1 MNSWNDLLP
10 GHLHLRELAKPVR
23 DGILMAGGVPLELN
37 TIAPCDGYGNGLPGM
52 RYFLP
57 MRDLIADAVEAM
69 ASAHCFDGLV
79 FLSGCDKI
87 VPGHLMA
94 AARLDLPSIFVT
106 GGPMLP
112 FNAFAPEG
120 TPPVLSMLSCP
131 GPGACSGMGTAV
143 SMQLITE
150 SLGMS
155 LPGSGATHAVHGAKH
170 LMAKESGKR
179 AVELVRE
186 GLTPRRVMSADA
198 LHNALV
204 TTAAAG
210 CSTNTV
216 IHLLALARELGLG
229 LELDD
234 FDRVSR
240 EVPHIL
246 GVYPSGPYFLLDVY
260 RAGGVPAMLNK
271 LGALVRGDA
280 LTVTGRSLG
289 ENNAAAACANH
300 DVIRDL
306 DDPYHPEGGIAVLRG
321 NLAPDGAVVKSSAVP
336 PEMMV
341 FTGKARVYDGEE
353 EAIASAMDG
362 RFQSGEVIVI
372 HYEGPRGGPGM
383 RELLTVTE
391 LLFQLGLADSC
402 ALVTDGRFSGFTR
415 GPAVGHVAPEAGVG
429 GTWRWSRTGTRSPST
444 YRAGDYPSTCPTGNC
459 KGDGRSCGGPHGNS
473 PAFWPDTRPWSARR
487 TGDAWSRRREIDP
500 RDGRCVGSRSQRDA
514 DRRPVAAGSPRP
526 ATGGVGDEDTD
537 HREFRLPGK
546 APGG

>member
-1 MNSWNDLLP
+1 MNGKRRSKRLLENRDRLATALVRVELLKACGIPPEDLEDRPLIGIVNSWNDLLP

-23 DGILMAGGVPLELN
+23 DGILMAGGIPLEFN

-69 ASAHCFDGLV
+69 VSAHCFDGLV

-87 VPGHLMA
+87 VPGQLMA
-94 AARLDLPSIFVT
+94 AARLDLPAVFVT

-112 FNAFAPEG
+112 FNAFAPKG
-120 TPPVLSMLSCP
+120 TPPVLSMLNCP

-150 SLGMS
+150 ALGMS
-155 LPGSGATHAVHGAKH
+155 LPGSGATHAVHSAKH

-179 AVELVRE
+179 AVELVEE
-186 GLTPRRVMSADA
+186 GLTPRRVMTADA

-260 RAGGVPAMLNK
+260 RAGGMPAMLNK
-271 LGALVRGDA
+271 LGALLRGDA
-280 LTVTGRSLG
+280 LTVTGRSLA
-289 ENNAAAACANH
+289 ENNAAAACSDD

-306 DDPYHPEGGIAVLRG
+306 DNPYHPEGGLAVLKG
-321 NLAPDGAVVKSSAVP
+321 NLAPNGAVVKSSAVP
-336 PEMMV
+336 TAMLV
-341 FTGKARVYDGEE
+341 FTGRARVYDSEE
-353 EAIASAMDG
+353 EAIAGAMQG
-362 RFQSGEVIVI
+362 QYQPGEVIVI
-372 HYEGPRGGPGM
+372 RYEGPRGGPGM

-391 LLFQLGLADSC
+391 LLFQLNLAESC

-415 GPAVGHVAPEAGVG
+415 GPAVGHVAPEAGAG
-429 GTWRWSRTGTRSPST
+429 GNL
-444 YRAGDYPSTCPTGNC
+444 ALVEDGDEITIDIP
-459 KGDGRSCGGPHGNS
+459 GRKLSLNLS
-473 PAFWPDTRPWSARR
+473 ERELR
-487 TGDAWSRRREIDP
+487 RRRERLRPPARELTGFLARYAATVSQADQ
-500 RDGRCVGSRSQRDA
+500 GCVVM
-514 DRRPVAAGSPRP
+514 P
-526 ATGGVGDEDTD
+526 
-537 HREFRLPGK
+537 PGT
-546 APGG
+546 